1 LAKALIIV
9 EADLDGDD
17 LKELRENQD
26 KLTRS
31 LSEDIQGAV
40 SWYGD
45 PRARIKGLSITLG
58 ADDSVAAGFCKA
70 TANALQGLPARDQTH
85 WVLFLMEEL
94 DDGSADASEVL
105 DRVHGSLTRRIWMG
119 VW

>member
-9 EADLDGDD
+9 EADLDGDN

-31 LSEDIQGAV
+31 LSQDIQGAI

-45 PRARIKGLSITLG
+45 PRARIKEMSVTLG
-58 ADDSVAAGFCKA
+58 ADDSVAAGLCKA
-70 TANALQGLPARDQTH
+70 TAKALKSLPARDQTH
-85 WVLFLMEEL
+85 WVLFLMEDL
-94 DDGSADASEVL
+94 DDGSEDASELL